1 MLVSVLKITKEGEYM
16 EEKSTVMSEKQKLF
30 IKRERVR
37 RALIKTRP
45 GETIC
50 LQFEEVALL
59 LKWIKELE
67 EGTVEKNGFKKH

>member
-1 MLVSVLKITKEGEYM
+1 M
-16 EEKSTVMSEKQKLF
+16 EEPRSKQKLF

-37 RALIKTRP
+37 RNLIRTRP

-50 LQFEEVALL
+50 LQYEDVELL

-67 EGTVEKNGFKKH
+67 KQSKIQDERRLKYGIQKV

>member
-1 MLVSVLKITKEGEYM
+1 M
-16 EEKSTVMSEKQKLF
+16 EEKSRVIGEKQKLF

-37 RALIKTRP
+37 RNLIRTRP

-59 LKWIKELE
+59 LKWLKDQETEIKTLE
-67 EGTVEKNGFKKH
+67 ERNRRYGIKGL

>member
-1 MLVSVLKITKEGEYM
+1 M
-16 EEKSTVMSEKQKLF
+16 EEPRSRQVLF

-37 RALIKTRP
+37 RNLIRTKP

-50 LQFEEVALL
+50 LQFEEVELL

-67 EGTVEKNGFKKH
+67 EQAKIQDERRSKYGFKKV